1 MEVIYRPFDLVK
13 RECDEETDPFKKMW
27 RELELSSAHDME
39 NEGIIVPVLNSLCPQ
54 IKPLSIREYVNKYW
68 TGC

>member
-27 RELELSSAHDME
+27 RELELSNAHDME

-54 IKPLSIREYVNKYW
+54 VKPLSIREYVDKYW